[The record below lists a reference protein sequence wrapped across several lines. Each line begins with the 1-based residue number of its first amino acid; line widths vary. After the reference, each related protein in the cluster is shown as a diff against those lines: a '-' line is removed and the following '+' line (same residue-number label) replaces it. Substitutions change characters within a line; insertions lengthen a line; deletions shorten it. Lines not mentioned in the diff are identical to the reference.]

1 MSDKIYRTVTFEIEP
16 SGDCDNCK
24 SRKDSRCLVF
34 DEFIFVHKY
43 KNGNAVMGMVLMV
56 TENKQCQACR
66 EYLEAE
72 KVKVNNKLI
81 FENVSSNILCSGNG
95 ERKLLDLTLPITPG
109 NEVQCNTAYCKSGKL
124 RVIVEWE

>member
-24 SRKDSRCLVF
+24 SRKDSRCLAF
-34 DEFIFVHKY
+34 DEFIYVHKY

-56 TENKQCQACR
+56 TENKACQACR

-72 KVKVNNKLI
+72 K
-81 FENVSSNILCSGNG
+81 
-95 ERKLLDLTLPITPG
+95 
-109 NEVQCNTAYCKSGKL
+109 AKL
-124 RVIVEWE
+124 RKKLQFNCRNCNDLHYFDYGFQGKIVCKCGCETWV